1 MNHKEQR
8 NAPEMLSIRRK
19 PMRCRKEIT
28 AAFLR
33 QPGKMQ
39 EARDQQNKEM
49 KKKIGDLNEDFRKDR
64 KEN

>member
-39 EARDQQNKEM
+39 EARDQQHKEM
-49 KKKIGDLNEDFRKDR
+49 KKKNWGLE
-64 KEN
+64 